1 MALSTK
7 PDNTET
13 AAEKSAAVFWEGA
26 YKMEPVCYWVKKID
40 GDYAILTDTDGEEN
54 PVALALLPPGI
65 DEGGRVIWEN
75 WSYRLDSSV

>member
-1 MALSTK
+1 
-7 PDNTET
+7 
-13 AAEKSAAVFWEGA
+13 
-26 YKMEPVCYWVKKID
+26 MEPVCYWVKKID

-75 WSYRLDSSV
+75 WSYRLDSCV